1 MNPRIAGGT
10 NRKAAVQTKINASRF
25 EIAIIEDF
33 MVPTVNLHFDLVQCG
48 FGQMAQFFSFQQFFA
63 RSGAVSPRLA
73 DVFPSCSAVSLW
85 CSATLISLVFC
96 GIIFFNVLNSGNNY
110 AKFRAHSL
118 IYEAALKT
126 KTDKRF
132 IDEKIEDDGILI
144 QKTMSSYN
152 GIKDLHLEIFTA
164 SDANGK
170 LLDEYKEI
178 IFLPGQ

>member
-1 MNPRIAGGT
+1 MAKLSIV
-10 NRKAAVQTKINASRF
+10 RKIKGSTL
-25 EIAIIEDF
+25 IETLVA
-33 MVPTVNLHFDLVQCG
+33 MTVI
-48 FGQMAQFFSFQQFFA
+48 
-63 RSGAVSPRLA
+63 
-73 DVFPSCSAVSLW
+73 
-85 CSATLISLVFC
+85 LISLVFC